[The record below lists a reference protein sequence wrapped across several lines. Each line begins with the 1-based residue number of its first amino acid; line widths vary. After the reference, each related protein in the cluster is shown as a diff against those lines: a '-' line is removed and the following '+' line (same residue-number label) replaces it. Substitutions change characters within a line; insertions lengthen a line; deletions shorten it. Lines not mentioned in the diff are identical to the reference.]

1 MHPEMESQTM
11 RWRCVE
17 WWCGGEV
24 KIRFR
29 SHQHAIPSF
38 LAMLKRALWCCK
50 SYPRAI
56 SEKFGKRVE
65 RNSPPRP
72 PRFGATFSVAFFRF
86 SGAFRCWVLMCV
98 CVPIFTASFRSYNF
112 IVSNHAATPTKEWEK
127 NWDLF
132 FVVAAFWMDGFLLL
146 LCARKL
152 YTDFGA
158 SFGQGKRATF
168 SLFEM
173 QHFEHGMQAK
183 VLSSALLK
191 GTYLFVCVCCS
202 HCVCVCAEVAKF
214 EKHHGAWKTI
224 HFSPPYAAKVLF
236 VCR

>member
-65 RNSPPRP
+65 RNLPRP

-112 IVSNHAATPTKEWEK
+112 IVSNHAATPTKEWKK

-132 FVVAAFWMDGFLLL
+132 FCCCCILDGWFFVVVVCESFTPTLERVLGKGNVQLFRFLK
-146 LCARKL
+146 CNISSMECRQKFYPARCL
-152 YTDFGA
+152 
-158 SFGQGKRATF
+158 RV
-168 SLFEM
+168 
-173 QHFEHGMQAK
+173 H
-183 VLSSALLK
+183 
-191 GTYLFVCVCCS
+191 TYLCVYVALTVCVC
-202 HCVCVCAEVAKF
+202 
-214 EKHHGAWKTI
+214 
-224 HFSPPYAAKVLF
+224 VLK
-236 VCR
+236 